1 MKMRIDPL
9 SGKRI
14 NNRRRLV
21 FDEQT
26 MNYVSL
32 AKGEKL
38 IRDPL
43 DPGKLSVGQK
53 LLFDPLQGRYI
64 VAGHKLRFD
73 PLQGKYIVLQKGEKL
88 RFDPLGCKFVVV
100 SKKRR
105 SYRLIQAF

>member
-1 MKMRIDPL
+1 MKMSINPL

-14 NNRRRLV
+14 DNRRKLV

-32 AKGEKL
+32 AKGKKL

-53 LLFDPLQGRYI
+53 LLFHPLQGKYI
-64 VAGHKLRFD
+64 VGAHKLGFD
-73 PLQGKYIVLQKGEKL
+73 PLQGKYITLQKGEKL
-88 RFDPLGCKFVVV
+88 RYDPLRCEFVIV
-100 SKKRR
+100 SKN
-105 SYRLIQAF
+105 

>member
-1 MKMRIDPL
+1 MKMSINPL

-14 NNRRRLV
+14 DNKRRLV
-21 FDEQT
+21 FNEQRIA
-26 MNYVSL
+26 YASL

-53 LLFDPLQGRYI
+53 LLFHPLQGEYI
-64 VAGHKLRFD
+64 VGAHKLGFD
-73 PLQGKYIVLQKGEKL
+73 PLEGKYIVLQKGEKL
-88 RFDPLGCKFVVV
+88 RYDPLACKFVVA

-105 SYRLIQAF
+105 SYRLI